1 MIAVI
6 KTGGKQYIVQAG
18 TILKVEKLPG
28 NQGDQAVFDQ
38 VLLMGDANGGEV
50 KVGTPTVAGAKV
62 EAAILEQ
69 GRAPK
74 VTVIKYKR
82 KVRYK
87 RKKGH
92 RQEFTKVR
100 IEKIT
105 PASEARNGLRFRSED
120 ISDER
125 RGIKG

>member
-6 KTGGKQYIVQAG
+6 QTGGKQYIVKEG
-18 TILKVEKLPG
+18 SGLNVEKLPG
-28 NQGDQAVFDQ
+28 NKGDKVVFDK
-38 VLLMGDANGGEV
+38 VLLIGDEPVQNSAQQNFQSGRGGEV

-62 EAAILEQ
+62 EATILEQ

-92 RQEFTKVR
+92 RQWYTKVN
-100 IEKIT
+100 IDKIV
-105 PASEARNGLRFRSED
+105 A
-120 ISDER
+120 
-125 RGIKG
+125 